1 MMAPLPHCGE
11 RDFCRCSRKFSTSL
25 ASPLEYGD
33 TLSTIVFARS
43 KTSTD
48 YIQSSPSADQ
58 SVNWSIQPVTN
69 VVANAGSTQLSG
81 KDSQVS
87 NGTYQVKVQ
96 INGGSISTTS
106 LDSNG
111 HFQFANLPTFQG
123 EKRSACGSKVSAI
136 ALACLC

>member
-1 MMAPLPHCGE
+1 MKGISVDAAGN
-11 RDFCRCSRKFSTSL
+11 FSTSL

-81 KDSQVS
+81 KASQVS

-96 INGGSISTTS
+96 INGGSIYTTS

-111 HFQFANLPTFQG
+111 TIFNLLIYPLSKE
-123 EKRSACGSKVSAI
+123 EKRSACGSKGSAI
-136 ALACLC
+136 ALVCLC

>member
-11 RDFCRCSRKFSTSL
+11 RDFCRCSRKFLDLFSF
-25 ASPLEYGD
+25 
-33 TLSTIVFARS
+33 TIRIWRHALYNCFCS
-43 KTSTD
+43 FKTSTD

-81 KDSQVS
+81 KASQAS

-96 INGGSISTTS
+96 INGGSIFTTS

-123 EKRSACGSKVSAI
+123 EKRSACGSKGSAI